1 MGTAGKVRIYPEGA
15 GFRATTIYRDFDGR
29 NRRIERHA
37 RTKGAA
43 ERALAEAV
51 RDRSQPTEDLVL
63 TPGTKVCV
71 LTEAWYSEI
80 EQGRRSPGTL

>member
-63 TPGTKVCV
+63 TPGTKVWV
-71 LTEAWYSEI
+71 LTEAWYSEN